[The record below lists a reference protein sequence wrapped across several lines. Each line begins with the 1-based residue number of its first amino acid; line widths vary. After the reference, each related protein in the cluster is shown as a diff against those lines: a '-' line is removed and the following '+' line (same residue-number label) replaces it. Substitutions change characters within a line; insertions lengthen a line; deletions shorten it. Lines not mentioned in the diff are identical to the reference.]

1 VPTSGRGSGARR
13 GVGDD
18 SGIIVRPNASI
29 STTRITD
36 RESVSAAVVERWL
49 LELAFPGADGLQVK
63 FRVVRGLM
71 PSGRNFVLQCA
82 RSRSQIVDRMRAPH
96 AVAAKWRML
105 SRSTDETNAG

>member
-1 VPTSGRGSGARR
+1 VPTSDRGSGARR

-18 SGIIVRPNASI
+18 SGIVVRPSASI

-49 LELAFPGADGLQVK
+49 LELAFPGTDGLQVK

-71 PSGRNFVLQCA
+71 PSERNFVAAMRSIEITDRRSDA
-82 RSRSQIVDRMRAPH
+82 RSTCGGREVE
-96 AVAAKWRML
+96 VALSEHWR
-105 SRSTDETNAG
+105 